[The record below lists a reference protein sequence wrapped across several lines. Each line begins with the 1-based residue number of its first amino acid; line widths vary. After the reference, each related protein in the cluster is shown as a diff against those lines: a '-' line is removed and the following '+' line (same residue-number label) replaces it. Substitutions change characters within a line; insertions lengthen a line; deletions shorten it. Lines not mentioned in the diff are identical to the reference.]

1 MYVLAVSM
9 LTPLSHAEESTAT
22 LEKQATEYDT
32 LKMISSKGTDPV
44 GMEGLWGMEG
54 DFIVA
59 ASCDDTFG
67 ALADIPSY
75 PKYTSSVKKV
85 EIIKQTLTSLTVDY
99 TEGGFGF
106 ESTSQQEWTLQPTN
120 SPPTI
125 TSISVGATDPPS
137 WVQFQ
142 LYPVASPNYC
152 QIDLKMFADMS
163 MVPSFL
169 MSWVSSKAAEELTT
183 TYRSIIQGHQ
193 GTKP

>member
-1 MYVLAVSM
+1 MYLLGLSTLILVSN
-9 LTPLSHAEESTAT
+9 AENSTAT
-22 LEKQATEYDT
+22 LEKQATEYGD
-32 LKMISSKGTDPV
+32 LKMISSKGTDPI
-44 GMEGLWGMEG
+44 GIEGLWGMEG

-59 ASCDDTFG
+59 ASCEDTFA
-67 ALADIPSY
+67 ALVDVPSY
-75 PKYTSSVKKV
+75 PKHTSSVKKV
-85 EIIKQTLTSLTVDY
+85 EVIKQTSTSLIVDY

-106 ESTSQQEWTLQPTN
+106 ESTSQLQWTFQPTK

-125 TSISVGATDPPS
+125 TSISVGATDSPS

-142 LYPVASPNYC
+142 LQHASPGYC

-169 MSWVSSKAAEELTT
+169 MSWVGSKAAEELVS

-193 GTKP
+193 EITP